1 MKSAGGGRKRSGRKP
16 TRVESDDRPRGYEA
30 RRMRELWRDIDQA
43 KRKAGL
49 GRAPDPP
56 PSPGWDLTGVL
67 ERAAVL
73 ATEAAAWVTSS
84 APIALAL
91 LATGVDL
98 LRNVPVVGRVV
109 DLVPTLPGMPPSAQ
123 KLPPGAAG
131 NGHARPPLHVVELD
145 PDGDGPDGKWMH

>member
-1 MKSAGGGRKRSGRKP
+1 MKAAGGGRKRSGRKP

-49 GRAPDPP
+49 GRKPEPP
-56 PSPGWDLTGVL
+56 PPPGWDVAGVL
-67 ERAAVL
+67 ERATLL

-91 LATGVDL
+91 IATGADL
-98 LRNVPVVGRVV
+98 LRS
-109 DLVPTLPGMPPSAQ
+109 L
-123 KLPPGAAG
+123 
-131 NGHARPPLHVVELD
+131 
-145 PDGDGPDGKWMH
+145 